1 MQESKT
7 GARRMGRDMRASL
20 ASFSSESNQLF
31 CYIFV
36 SAEVCINIA
45 VTVKFNGVIM
55 SWPGVHGVRRRD
67 DGKPYCISPLCT
79 SAGSLSFSDAQG
91 DAEN

>member
-45 VTVKFNGVIM
+45 VTVKFNGVLM

-67 DGKPYCISPLCT
+67 DGKAALLYFSSLHLCRISKL
-79 SAGSLSFSDAQG
+79 L
-91 DAEN
+91 